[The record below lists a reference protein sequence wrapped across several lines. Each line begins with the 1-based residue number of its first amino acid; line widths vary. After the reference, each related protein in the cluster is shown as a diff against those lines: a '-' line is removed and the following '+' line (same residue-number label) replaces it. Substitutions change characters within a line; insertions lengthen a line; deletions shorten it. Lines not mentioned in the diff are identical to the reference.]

1 MIAVTEPRR
10 VAAMSVSKRVASEL
24 NLTSRCTENKM
35 CLRCLRLI
43 VFVKYMFCIML
54 TREVSYQIRYEGNV
68 TEDTKI
74 KFMTDGVLL
83 KEVQKVGRNLQLI
96 S

>member
-1 MIAVTEPRR
+1 MTEPRR

-24 NLTSRCTENKM
+24 NLSSRCALHKM